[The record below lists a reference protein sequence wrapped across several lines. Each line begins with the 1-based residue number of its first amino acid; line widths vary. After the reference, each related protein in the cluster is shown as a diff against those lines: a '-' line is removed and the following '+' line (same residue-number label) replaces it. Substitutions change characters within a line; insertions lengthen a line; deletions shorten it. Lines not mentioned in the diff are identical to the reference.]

1 MPVILRP
8 SWRRL
13 RLISLIGACLVG
25 TVAQAGASA
34 ALMPQRLRQIAGP
47 VEANLAEG
55 AGGKVADGRLATSQ
69 FLSPAASTPVKPHV
83 LTLHDREVLRQQI
96 QGVTQ
101 GMNARAPSATHK
113 SHH

>member
-55 AGGKVADGRLATSQ
+55 VGGKVADGRLATSQ

-96 QGVTQ
+96 QGATQ

-113 SHH
+113 SQH